1 MTTPS
6 AASPINNDWLGLAG
20 KVCVVNGAAS
30 GIGAAIAT
38 ALAEAGAHVALLD
51 RNVQGCETLQAQLA
65 HFPGLRLSLGCDIA
79 DESQVR
85 TAAEAVANELGAC
98 GALVNAAG
106 ILRSVNLADIELAD
120 WNALLAVNLNGY
132 LLCAREF
139 GRQMRAQHHGSIV
152 HISSIAAHHPQPYS
166 GAYTPSKAAVSAL
179 SQQLAVEW
187 GPHGVRSNCVAPGM
201 IRTALTAAYYEYPG
215 ITEARESFTATRRI
229 GTPEDI
235 ANAVLFLLSDRASYI
250 SGSEMAVNGGLDCM
264 LMGKIPRPGFAATT
278 TA

>member
-6 AASPINNDWLGLAG
+6 TLASDNNDWLGLAG

-38 ALAEAGAHVALLD
+38 ALAELGAHVALLD
-51 RNVQGCETLQAQLA
+51 RNVQGCEALQQTLADL
-65 HFPGLRLSLGCDIA
+65 PGRRLSLGCDIA
-79 DESQVR
+79 DEAQVKA
-85 TAAEAVANELGAC
+85 AAESVAHEFGAC
-98 GALVNAAG
+98 DALVNAAG

-120 WNALLAVNLNGY
+120 WNALLSVNLNGY

-139 GRQMRAQHHGSIV
+139 GRQMRNAGTGSIV
-152 HISSIAAHHPQPYS
+152 HISSIAAHNPQPYS

-201 IRTALTAAYYEYPG
+201 IRTALTAAYYDHPG
-215 ITEARESFTATRRI
+215 ITEAREGFTATRRI

-235 ANAVLFLLSDRASYI
+235 ANAVLFLLSERSSYI
-250 SGSEMAVNGGLDCM
+250 TGSEVEVNGGLSCM
-264 LMGKIPRPGFAATT
+264 LMGKIPRPGFSANPQ
-278 TA
+278 

>member
-1 MTTPS
+1 MTMTATS
-6 AASPINNDWLGLAG
+6 QNTHHDWLGLAG

-38 ALAEAGAHVALLD
+38 ALAERGAHVALLD
-51 RNVQGCETLQAQLA
+51 RNAQGCETLQQALS
-65 HFPGLRLSLGCDIA
+65 HLPGRRFSVSCDIA
-79 DESQVR
+79 DEHQVK
-85 TAAEAVANELGAC
+85 AAANAVFREFGAC
-98 GALVNAAG
+98 EALVNAAG

-120 WNALLAVNLNGY
+120 WNTLLSVNLNGY

-139 GRQMRAQHHGSIV
+139 GRQMRHAGAGSIV

-201 IRTALTAAYYEYPG
+201 IRTALTAAYYDHPG
-215 ITEARESFTATRRI
+215 ITEAREGFTATRRI

-235 ANAVLFLLSDRASYI
+235 ANAVLFLLSERASYI
-250 SGSEMAVNGGLDCM
+250 TGSEVAVNGGLSCM
-264 LMGKIPRPGFAATT
+264 LMGKIPRPGFSASAD
-278 TA
+278 